1 MTKLLNS
8 AQFAGRSNPTADESF
23 NPNKPDPFIRQDR
36 INAHFKRQSAEE
48 NLSARIKSSDA
59 PASDESAPPAARSTP
74 EPTGGALP
82 IKRKRETYDCD
93 CCGKSTPAAQI
104 TVCWAFG
111 METFACPACRG
122 WDEAS

>member
-1 MTKLLNS
+1 MTKLFNS
-8 AQFAGRSNPTADESF
+8 GRFAGRSNPTANESF
-23 NPNKPDPFIRQDR
+23 NPNR
-36 INAHFKRQSAEE
+36 S
-48 NLSARIKSSDA
+48 LSSDA